1 MNAFMPPTRL
11 LMGPGPSNVAPEV
24 LAAQARSTIGHLDPD
39 FTQLMELI
47 KEQLRLA
54 FRTVNRITFPLSAP
68 ASLAMEMALVTL
80 LEPGDKAVVA
90 QNGVFGGRM
99 ADIARRAGAEVRL
112 VSCEWGRPV
121 DLDAVRAAIRESPE
135 AKLLAFVH
143 AETSTGAWSDAA
155 ALCEMAREAGMLSIV
170 DTVTGLGGIP
180 VLVGEWQADVV
191 YSGTQ
196 KCLSAPP
203 GLAPITFSERA
214 VATAKTRKSPI
225 QSWFLDLNL
234 MLGYWDGEGGR
245 SYHHT
250 APVNALYG
258 LHESLTRLLGE
269 GLETT
274 WGRHLAAHE
283 WLAERLQELGFVFVV
298 EKEFRL
304 PQLNTVWLPEHMED
318 APVRRRLLD
327 EFGIEIGGG
336 LGPLAGRIWRIG
348 LMGETCRIENVNRL
362 ADAIATILP
371 QRSRAT
377 TLRCNQIER
386 TLNCG

>member
-1 MNAFMPPTRL
+1 MNAFTPPPRL

-24 LAAQARSTIGHLDPD
+24 LAAQARPTIGHLDPG
-39 FTQLMELI
+39 FITLMELI

-54 FRTVNRITFPLSAP
+54 FRTANRVTFPLSAP

-80 LEPGDKAVVA
+80 LEPGNTAIIA

-112 VSCEWGRPV
+112 VSGEWGKPV
-121 DLDAVRAAIRESPE
+121 DPDAVRAAIREAPE
-135 AKLLAFVH
+135 ARLLAFVH
-143 AETSTGAWSDAA
+143 AETSTGARSDAA
-155 ALCEMAREAGMLSIV
+155 ALCGLAREAGMLSVV

-180 VLVGEWQADVV
+180 VLVDEWKADVV

-214 VATAKTRKSPI
+214 VAAVKARGTPI

-234 MLGYWDGEGGR
+234 MLGYWDGESGR

-258 LHESLTRLLGE
+258 LHESLARLNRE
-269 GLETT
+269 GLETA
-274 WGRHLAAHE
+274 WKRHRIAHE
-283 WLAERLQELGFVFVV
+283 LLAGRLRELGFTYVV
-298 EKEFRL
+298 EEEYRL
-304 PQLNTVWLPEHMED
+304 PQLNTVWLPRGLED
-318 APVRRRLLD
+318 APARRRLLD
-327 EFGIEIGGG
+327 EFGIEVGAG

-348 LMGETCRIENVNRL
+348 LMGETCRIENVDRL
-362 ADAIATILP
+362 ANAIAAIL
-371 QRSRAT
+371 R
-377 TLRCNQIER
+377 
-386 TLNCG
+386 

>member
-1 MNAFMPPTRL
+1 
-11 LMGPGPSNVAPEV
+11 MGPGPSNVAPEV
-24 LAAQARSTIGHLDPD
+24 LAAQARPTIGHLDPT
-39 FTQLMELI
+39 FVKLMELI
-47 KEQLRLA
+47 KDQLRLA
-54 FRTVNRITFPLSAP
+54 FRTSNRVTFPLSAP

-80 LEPGDKAVVA
+80 LEPGDTAIIA

-112 VSCEWGRPV
+112 VTAEWGKPV
-121 DLDAVRAAIRESPE
+121 DPEAVHAAIRSVPE

-143 AETSTGAWSDAA
+143 AETSTGARSDAA
-155 ALCEMAREAGMLSIV
+155 ALCGMARNAGILSVV
-170 DTVTGLGGIP
+170 DTVTSLGGIP
-180 VLVGEWQADVV
+180 VLVDEWQADVV

-203 GLAPITFSERA
+203 GLAPITFSPRA
-214 VATAKTRKSPI
+214 VEAVKARRTPV
-225 QSWFLDLNL
+225 QSWFLDLSM

-269 GLETT
+269 GLEAAWARHKTT
-274 WGRHLAAHE
+274 HE
-283 WLAERLQELGFVFVV
+283 RLAERLQELGLAFVV
-298 EKEFRL
+298 EPEYRL
-304 PQLNTVWLPEHMED
+304 PQLNTVWIPEGAED
-318 APVRRRLLD
+318 AAARRRLLD

-348 LMGETCRIENVNRL
+348 LMGETCRAENVDRF
-362 ADAIATILP
+362 AYAISAL
-371 QRSRAT
+371 
-377 TLRCNQIER
+377 LR
-386 TLNCG
+386 

>member
-1 MNAFMPPTRL
+1 MNAFSPPPRL

-24 LAAQARSTIGHLDPD
+24 LAALARPTIGHLDPG
-39 FTQLMELI
+39 FIKLMELI
-47 KEQLRLA
+47 KVQLRLA
-54 FRTVNRITFPLSAP
+54 FRTENRVTFPLSAP

-80 LEPGDKAVVA
+80 LERGDTAIIA

-99 ADIARRAGAEVRL
+99 AEIAKRAGAEVRL
-112 VSCEWGRPV
+112 ISGEWGKPV
-121 DLDAVRAAIRESPE
+121 DPEAVYAAIRDTPN

-143 AETSTGAWSDAA
+143 AETSTGARSDAA
-155 ALCEMAREAGMLSIV
+155 TLCGLAREGGMLSVV

-180 VLVGEWQADVV
+180 VLVDEWQADAV

-214 VATAKTRKSPI
+214 VAAAKSRKTPI
-225 QSWFLDLNL
+225 QSWFLDLTL

-258 LHESLTRLLGE
+258 LNESLSRLLAE
-269 GLETT
+269 GLETA
-274 WGRHLAAHE
+274 WARHGTAHE
-283 WLAERLQELGFVFVV
+283 QLAERLEALGFAFVV
-298 EKEFRL
+298 DREHRL
-304 PQLNTVWLPEHMED
+304 PQLNAVWVPEGVED
-318 APVRRRLLD
+318 APARRRLLE

-336 LGPLAGRIWRIG
+336 LGPLSGRIWRIG
-348 LMGETCRIENVNRL
+348 LMGETCRMENVEHL
-362 ADAIATILP
+362 AHAIGAILP
-371 QRSRAT
+371 SANRA
-377 TLRCNQIER
+377 
-386 TLNCG
+386 G